1 MLPTLIMN
9 LKCFVNFIHLYLN
22 FNDLYVYINIYL
34 RSLLMSSLID
44 LLGDGISHLDLL
56 GVESSSSQQL
66 REGVLISET
75 KMSFINKC
83 VYMYVTYINP
93 VNLMLAGEKR
103 REGHGLT
110 QVTLGIDM

>member
-56 GVESSSSQQL
+56 GVESSSSQLL

-83 VYMYVTYINP
+83 VYMYVT
-93 VNLMLAGEKR
+93 
-103 REGHGLT
+103 
-110 QVTLGIDM
+110 

>member
-1 MLPTLIMN
+1 MN

-56 GVESSSSQQL
+56 GVESSSSQLL

-83 VYMYVTYINP
+83 VYMYVT
-93 VNLMLAGEKR
+93 
-103 REGHGLT
+103 
-110 QVTLGIDM
+110 